1 MKPLEMMK
9 MKCEM
14 QNFVKMVKTKSDV
27 GPKPKYKK
35 LWKKERDEHRR
46 VKHLQ
51 DVRSILMGNP
61 FR

>member
-1 MKPLEMMK
+1 

-14 QNFVKMVKTKSDV
+14 QNFVKMVKAKSDV
-27 GPKPKYKK
+27 GPKPKHKK

>member
-1 MKPLEMMK
+1 MK

-35 LWKKERDEHRR
+35 LWKKERDEHRKA
-46 VKHLQ
+46 KHLQ
-51 DVRSILMGNP
+51 GVRSILMGNP